1 MTKEGIEEIIRRYS
15 NIERYVKDG
24 ETVASF
30 YIGNRKQTVM
40 ITEAVRTVYRI
51 VDEIYEREDKWM
63 RIMIDGLKK
72 GMTDR
77 MLIRRLPWEKNAYYD
92 RKHRFIEKIYN
103 CCIFWKLVTYDEILN
118 EGIGI

>member
-15 NIERYVKDG
+15 NLERYVKDG

-63 RIMIDGLKK
+63 RISLLTEKRRRMRNARKRYNYGL
-72 GMTDR
+72 
-77 MLIRRLPWEKNAYYD
+77 RRKRTA
-92 RKHRFIEKIYN
+92 
-103 CCIFWKLVTYDEILN
+103 
-118 EGIGI
+118 

>member
-15 NIERYVKDG
+15 NLERYVKDG

-40 ITEAVRTVYRI
+40 ITEAVRTVYRV

-72 GMTDR
+72 GMNMPDWYW
-77 MLIRRLPWEKNAYYD
+77 MQ
-92 RKHRFIEKIYN
+92 
-103 CCIFWKLVTYDEILN
+103 
-118 EGIGI
+118 